1 MDGKRAIGVEYRD
14 AQGQMHELQATREVI
29 VSAGALQSPQLLML
43 SGIGPGDVLQ
53 KHGISVVQDTP
64 GVGQNLQDHIDI
76 VHSHEAG
83 WSRGLL
89 GLSFSSAW
97 TIFKGLFTWNRYRR
111 GVLTTNLA
119 EGTGFIKSNPAE
131 DRIDTQLVFIC
142 AKLMDHGRKILLG
155 DGYSIHVAVLRPK
168 SRGTVSLASA
178 DPLAAPQ
185 INTNFLAE
193 QDDVDRLVR
202 GFKMAREIM
211 HQSALMQFGGKE
223 SRNSAKARSDSEIEQ
238 FIRNHADCAYHAVG
252 TCRMGNGPLDVVDAQ
267 LRVKGIDGLRVV
279 DASIMP
285 NIVSGNTNAP
295 TIMIAEKAADM
306 IKASAVARV

>member
-1 MDGKRAIGVEYRD
+1 M
-14 AQGQMHELQATREVI
+14 
-29 VSAGALQSPQLLML
+29 
-43 SGIGPGDVLQ
+43 
-53 KHGISVVQDTP
+53 
-64 GVGQNLQDHIDI
+64 
-76 VHSHEAG
+76 
-83 WSRGLL
+83 
-89 GLSFSSAW
+89 
-97 TIFKGLFTWNRYRR
+97 
-111 GVLTTNLA
+111 
-119 EGTGFIKSNPAE
+119 
-131 DRIDTQLVFIC
+131 
-142 AKLMDHGRKILLG
+142 
-155 DGYSIHVAVLRPK
+155 LRPK